1 MDALTVSILSS
12 AAYDILKTGLK
23 FTGQTIKD
31 KLKNW
36 VLDDITATLL
46 ATKLEKLDL
55 SDELSEKAIERKI
68 ENETDISDLL
78 SKNKPAPQVINIT
91 QHHSGSGD
99 NIGRDK
105 Y

>member
-12 AAYDILKTGLK
+12 AAYDILKAGLK

-36 VLDDITATLL
+36 VLDDITAGIL
-46 ATKLEKLDL
+46 ATKLENLDL

-68 ENETDISDLL
+68 EKESDIPDLL
-78 SKNKPAPQVINIT
+78 SKNQPASQVINIT
-91 QHHSGSGD
+91 QHHTGSGD
-99 NIGRDK
+99 NVGRDK

>member
-23 FTGQTIKD
+23 FTSQTIKE

-36 VLDDITATLL
+36 VLDDLTANIL
-46 ATKLEKLDL
+46 ASKLETLDL
-55 SDELSEKAIERKI
+55 SDELSEKAIFRRI
-68 ENETDISDLL
+68 EEDSDIAELL
-78 SKNKPAPQVINIT
+78 KNNQPPQKTINIT

-105 Y
+105 L